1 MDTIGRE
8 KNRIKKRE
16 QTAQV
21 AFSLLLLTAFLA
33 PAILVVS
40 LTTAHVS
47 RTLAAFNSCCLA
59 PLFFF
64 LFFLIV
70 VLGISILG
78 PYMQKTQRQKQNW
91 LNAYG
96 LYILALVTRHPG
108 ENALVIGGR
117 GSESRRNAFY
127 TVFLNWQDPQTG
139 QCYSFRV
146 NTRFSAA
153 LRNLSE
159 GALYPVQFDPGDPSF
174 FVVPESSI

>member
-1 MDTIGRE
+1 MDTIRRE
-8 KNRIKKRE
+8 KNSIRKRE
-16 QTAQV
+16 QTAQI

-40 LTTAHVS
+40 LTTAQVS
-47 RTLAAFNSCCLA
+47 RTIAALNSCCLG

-70 VLGISILG
+70 VLGISVLG
-78 PYMQKTQRQKQNW
+78 PYMQETQRQKQNW

-96 LYILALVTRHPG
+96 LHILALVTKHPG
-108 ENALVIGGR
+108 ENTLVIGGR
-117 GSESRRNAFY
+117 GSGSRRNTFY
-127 TVFLNWQDPQTG
+127 TVFLNWQDPHTG
-139 QCYSFRV
+139 QYYSFCV

-159 GALYPVQFDPGDPSF
+159 GNVYPVQLDPSDLSF
-174 FVVPESSI
+174 FVIPEE